1 MGITKKLRFFSFS
14 ITKDENIKPK
24 IIVVMNRY
32 TLGFNAIKISSFF
45 LLAKKK
51 MSKIIG
57 KSIKNKAV
65 RTLINLATIL
75 VTGANW

>member
-1 MGITKKLRFFSFS
+1 
-14 ITKDENIKPK
+14 
-24 IIVVMNRY
+24 MNRY